1 MTSTTRQHRRVCLR
15 ATTWVGVLG
24 LSLLGG
30 CASSLLPKPPAPP
43 ALFTLDDSVAE
54 APLKANSSQ
63 PGASAPTL
71 IVNATRSSSG
81 FDTAQI
87 VYVRRANE
95 LEYFALNQWVD
106 TPAQMLAP
114 LMVRAIERTGVF
126 KAVLRA
132 PTAAAGELRLDTELV
147 RMQQEFIDPPSR
159 VRLTLRAVLIETATR
174 RVVAWREFDASVP
187 SASEDPYGGVAA
199 ANLAAHRV
207 LAELAAFCAEASLGA
222 R

>member
-1 MTSTTRQHRRVCLR
+1 
-15 ATTWVGVLG
+15 
-24 LSLLGG
+24 
-30 CASSLLPKPPAPP
+30 
-43 ALFTLDDSVAE
+43 LDDSVAE
-54 APLKANSSQ
+54 APLTARSPQ

-81 FDTAQI
+81 FDTVQI

-114 LMVRAIERTGVF
+114 LIVRAIERTGVF
-126 KAVLRA
+126 RAVLLA

-147 RMQQEFIDPPSR
+147 RMQQEFIGLPSR

-174 RVVAWREFDASVP
+174 RVIAWREFDASMP

-207 LAELAAFCAEASLGA
+207 LSELAAFCAKASVDA